1 MSKWNKSVFEE
12 GGLEAMARLREQDDK
27 FCQTLRAAVERG
39 HEYCPTSVST
49 APCTKRPV
57 LNYTR
62 PDERSF

>member
-1 MSKWNKSVFEE
+1 MSNKWNKSAVKE
-12 GGLEAMARLREQDDK
+12 GGLDSAARLRMQDDK
-27 FCQTLRAAVERG
+27 FCQMLRAAVERG

-62 PDERSF
+62 PE

>member
-1 MSKWNKSVFEE
+1 MKRLQLRTVEE
-12 GGLEAMARLREQDDK
+12 GGQEAMARLREQDDK

-49 APCTKRPV
+49 APCTKRPL

-62 PDERSF
+62 PD